1 MNPVQQRVV
10 RLSLLA
16 LTFLSQLV
24 AAQENLRP
32 EQNYLVTTWGPN
44 EGLPGNSITDVAQTP
59 EGYIWAG
66 TLLSGLVRF
75 DGVRFVAYSVR
86 NIPQFRGISIRKL
99 MVDRAGV
106 LWASAY
112 NGALMTWN
120 PEHGF
125 TLIETNAGRM
135 ESLLWSQSGH
145 AIFSMGENHIYEVLR
160 TSDGWRGKV
169 VDLPGSDFRLPPCAD
184 SEGHV
189 WWLRNQREIV
199 RWHDQKFET
208 LALPP
213 GLDNRRLLALT
224 SDQSGNVWAGTDGA
238 VLKWEGDRF
247 ANATPTNVKLT
258 TVKFLVSAG
267 NSLWVND
274 DEHLRRLVN
283 GQWVAEAKGW
293 NEDYSKKKFS
303 ILRGD
308 SKGGLWLA
316 NDETGLIHVLPDG
329 TVHKISV
336 NDGLPSNV
344 IGNIFVDREGTAW
357 IGYQRGALI
366 QVRPRLFKAISR
378 AQGLKES
385 LVNSV
390 CEDADGAVWIGTA
403 GNVCAR
409 YQDGHCLNFS
419 LPANP
424 TAHDTVLAVDF
435 QNRIWASGRGCGLL
449 MFTNG
454 QFIPVLGPEKFPGGV
469 RLLLPAR
476 DGRLWVGALSD
487 IFVVSEGSLRKV
499 YHADGSTA
507 RPTALAETTD
517 GAIWAGISAGALLR
531 WSGAEFT
538 NVTQPELKSLSLG
551 RFCSLCPTSDGGLWV
566 GTSEGGLLRFQDG
579 KFRRLST
586 QNGLRSDRIAQVQLD
601 RRGNLWLATET
612 GIERV
617 EASALAHFEK
627 GDMDT
632 VPVSKY
638 GRNDGI
644 ENVAASI
651 EFQPNCW
658 SGRDGTLWFA
668 MGNNIAYVD
677 SERVNASSLPPTVV
691 LEEFSMDQ
699 KVVWPGNPAGVLAPN
714 DMASDEEIAAEIPKV
729 VIPPGLHDLEFR
741 YTGLSRSGSPLLQF
755 KYRLAG
761 IQTDWHDANIER
773 VARYNYLPPGKYIFQ
788 VRAGNSDDVWGET
801 SAALQVELQPFF
813 YQTIWFRWAVG
824 LALTASI
831 GLVVWKV
838 SRRRM
843 RQKLARLA
851 QQNEIERDRIRI
863 ARDMHDE
870 IGSKL
875 ARISYISE
883 LVRENEAHS
892 GTASAQ
898 INAIAETSRDVLQS
912 LDEIVWAVNPHNDT
926 LQHLAAYLSQ
936 YAHDYFQSTSVNC
949 AVKMPMNLPQ
959 HPVSSETRHNLFLA
973 FEESLTNVLKHAAA
987 RNVEIQMEL
996 KPTVFEILITDDGR
1010 GLQNAA
1016 KSGDGSASLN
1026 ANGLVNMRS
1035 RLTNIGGEWKI
1046 DDAPG
1051 KGTRVRLTIPVKLP
1065 EPNNL

>member
-1 MNPVQQRVV
+1 MNPVTEHVV
-10 RLSLLA
+10 RWSLLA
-16 LTFLSQLV
+16 LTIWSQV
-24 AAQENLRP
+24 AAAQESGRP

-75 DGVRFVAYSVR
+75 DGVRFVAYSTR
-86 NIPQFRGISIRKL
+86 NIPQFRGISVRKL
-99 MVDRAGV
+99 MVDRSGV

-112 NGALMTWN
+112 NGALMTWH
-120 PEHGF
+120 PKQGF

-135 ESLLWSQSGH
+135 ESLLWSQSGQ
-145 AIFSMGENHIYEVLR
+145 AIFSMGENRVYEVCR
-160 TSDGWRGKV
+160 TADGWQGKTV
-169 VDLPGSDFRLPPCAD
+169 GLPESDFRLPPCAD
-184 SEGHV
+184 SEGRI
-189 WWLRNQREIV
+189 WWLRNPHEIV
-199 RWHDQKFET
+199 RWHDEKMET
-208 LALPP
+208 LISPP
-213 GLDNRRLLALT
+213 GLGNRRLTALT
-224 SDQSGNVWAGTDGA
+224 SDASGNIWGATEGA
-238 VLKWEGDRF
+238 VMKWVGDGFEEASPSQTKLKAVRS
-247 ANATPTNVKLT
+247 LI
-258 TVKFLVSAG
+258 SAG
-267 NSLWVND
+267 NSLWIKDNS
-274 DEHLRRLVN
+274 HLRRLIN

-293 NEDYSKKKFS
+293 NEALSNKKFS
-303 ILRGD
+303 IMRGD

-316 NDETGLIHVLPDG
+316 NDETGLIHVLSDG

-336 NDGLPSNV
+336 ADGLPSNV
-344 IGNIFVDREGTAW
+344 IGNVFVDREGTAW
-357 IGYQRGALI
+357 IGYQRGGLI
-366 QVRPRLFKAISR
+366 QVRPRLFREISR

-390 CEDADGAVWIGTA
+390 CEDGEGSIWIGTA
-403 GNVCAR
+403 GNICAR
-409 YQDGHCLNFS
+409 FRDGRCENFS
-419 LPANP
+419 LPGIL
-424 TAHDTVLAVDF
+424 TSHDTVLAVDF

-449 MFTNG
+449 VFTNG
-454 QFIPVLGPEKFPGGV
+454 LFIPVFGPEKFPGGV
-469 RLLLPAR
+469 RLLSPAR
-476 DGRLWVGALSD
+476 DGRLWVGSLND
-487 IFVVSEGSLRKV
+487 IFLVAGSSIRRV
-499 YHADGSTA
+499 YHADGSTD

-517 GAIWAGISAGALLR
+517 GTVWAGISAGALMR
-531 WSGAEFT
+531 WSGTDFIT
-538 NVTQPELKSLSLG
+538 LKPPELRFLSVG
-551 RFCSLCPTSDGGLWV
+551 RFCSLCPTPDGGLWV

-601 RRGNLWLATET
+601 QRGNLWLATET

-627 GDMDT
+627 GDMDII
-632 VPVSKY
+632 PVSQY
-638 GRNDGI
+638 GRDDGI
-644 ENVAASI
+644 GNIAASI

-658 SGRDGTLWFA
+658 CGHDGRLWFA
-668 MGNNIAYVD
+668 MGNSIAYVD
-677 SERVNASSLPPTVV
+677 SNQVNTISLPPTVV
-691 LEEFSMDQ
+691 LEELSMDQ
-699 KVVWPGNPAGVLAPN
+699 KVVWPDNLAGLLAPN

-741 YTGLSRSGSPLLQF
+741 YTGLSRSRSPLLQF

-761 IQTDWHDANIER
+761 IQTNWHDGNTER
-773 VARYNYLPPGKYIFQ
+773 VAHYNYLPPGKYIFQ
-788 VRAGNSDDVWGET
+788 VRAGNSDDVWSET
-801 SAALQVELQPFF
+801 SAALELELQPFF
-813 YQTIWFRWAVG
+813 YQTGWFRWVVG
-824 LALTASI
+824 ASLIAGI
-831 GLVVWKV
+831 GLVVWKI
-838 SRRRM
+838 SRQRM

-883 LVRENEAHS
+883 LVRENEANS
-892 GTASAQ
+892 GRMTNQ

-912 LDEIVWAVNPHNDT
+912 LDEIVWAVNPRNDT

-949 AVKMPMNLPQ
+949 TVKMPMNLPE

-987 RNVEIQMEL
+987 RQVEIQMEL
-996 KPTVFEILITDDGR
+996 KPAIFEILITDDGR
-1010 GLQNAA
+1010 GLKNA
-1016 KSGDGSASLN
+1016 SSCGDNSASIN

-1035 RLTNIGGEWKI
+1035 RLTDIGGEWKI
-1046 DDAPG
+1046 EDGPG
-1051 KGTRVRLTIPVKLP
+1051 QGTRVRLAIPLKFPGVKYL
-1065 EPNNL
+1065 